1 MPNSSIPV
9 EAVSRLR
16 LQLMALTRRLR
27 QEAQDDELPFAQLS
41 LLASIERADGAAT
54 PSALARAEKLRSSN
68 LASLLRELDAGGLI
82 LRAGDP
88 EDGRKVRIRLSGAGR
103 QVLDAHRLRKDDWLR
118 AALAGLPPQ
127 RLELLLA
134 AGELLAELAAAE
146 TPAVRRS

>member
-1 MPNSSIPV
+1 MPNSSIPA

-134 AGELLAELAAAE
+134 AGELLAELAATE

>member
-1 MPNSSIPV
+1 MSNSSIPA

-134 AGELLAELAAAE
+134 AGELLAELAATE

>member
-1 MPNSSIPV
+1 MPNSSIPA

-82 LRAGDP
+82 LRTGDP

-134 AGELLAELAAAE
+134 AGELLAELAATE
-146 TPAVRRS
+146 TPAVRRP

>member
-1 MPNSSIPV
+1 MPNSSIPA

-118 AALAGLPPQ
+118 AALAELPPQ

>member
-1 MPNSSIPV
+1 MPNSSIPA

>member
-1 MPNSSIPV
+1 MPNSSIPA

-68 LASLLRELDAGGLI
+68 LASLLRELGAGGLI

-88 EDGRKVRIRLSGAGR
+88 NDGRKVRIRLSGAGR

-146 TPAVRRS
+146 TPAVHRS

>member
-1 MPNSSIPV
+1 MPNSSIPA

-88 EDGRKVRIRLSGAGR
+88 EDGRKVRIRLSDAGR

>member
-1 MPNSSIPV
+1 MPNSSIPA

-88 EDGRKVRIRLSGAGR
+88 NDGRKVRIRLSGAGR

-127 RLELLLA
+127 HLELLLA
-134 AGELLAELAAAE
+134 AGELLAELAATE